1 MRQQLQCSEALAI
14 FDGNRDNALKGM
26 SNSPKDIV
34 KTGRIWKRSSR
45 ERSRTVAAVCDTL
58 ASYYP
63 LTRLGNPRDPLA
75 DLIYIT
81 VSNRTTPEQ
90 AAAGY
95 KALRSGVRRWDDL
108 LTVSR
113 HSVEKTLRPAGL
125 SSIKAAFL
133 IGIAR
138 SLHASFGRVTLRPL
152 SRMTDAQRLE
162 FLISLPG
169 VSDKVA
175 RCVMMYCFDSPV
187 LPVDVHVHRLA
198 RRLGWT
204 ARKRADQSHDELEAL
219 VPQDRRM
226 RFHIDA
232 ILHGRTVCSSTNPR
246 CNDCVLRPRCHYGRG
261 R

>member
-1 MRQQLQCSEALAI
+1 VRQQLQSSEALAV
-14 FDGNRDNALKGM
+14 FDVNRENAPKGM
-26 SNSPKDIV
+26 SYNPKDIV

-45 ERSRTVAAVCDTL
+45 DRAHTVATVCDTL
-58 ASYYP
+58 ANSYP
-63 LTRLGNPRDPLA
+63 TTRLGNPRDPLA

-81 VSNRTTPEQ
+81 VSNRTTPDQ
-90 AAAGY
+90 AAAAY
-95 KALRSGVRRWDDL
+95 KELRSCVRKWDDL
-108 LTVSR
+108 LTLSR
-113 HSVEKTLRPAGL
+113 RSIERTLRPAGL

-133 IGIAR
+133 LGIAR
-138 SLHASFGRVTLRPL
+138 SLHARFGRVTLRPL

-162 FLISLPG
+162 FLTSLPG

-175 RCVMMYCFDSPV
+175 RCVMMYCFNSPV

-204 ARKRADQSHDELEAL
+204 SRKRADQSHDELEAL
-219 VPQDRRM
+219 VPHDKRM

-232 ILHGRTVCSSTNPR
+232 ILHGRAVCASSNPR
-246 CNDCVLRPRCHYGRG
+246 CGECVLRPHCHFGRW

>member
-1 MRQQLQCSEALAI
+1 M
-14 FDGNRDNALKGM
+14 LKRM
-26 SNSPKDIV
+26 SNSPNHIV
-34 KTGRIWKRSSR
+34 KTGRIWKRSSS

-63 LTRLGNPRDPLA
+63 ATRLGNPRDPLA

-81 VSNRTTPEQ
+81 VSNRTTPDQ
-90 AAAGY
+90 AATAY
-95 KALRSGVRRWDDL
+95 KALRSAVRKWDDL

-138 SLHASFGRVTLRPL
+138 SLHARFGRVTLRPL

-162 FLISLPG
+162 FLNSLPG

-198 RRLGWT
+198 QRLGWT

-219 VPQDRRM
+219 VPGGRRM

-232 ILHGRTVCSSTNPR
+232 ILHGRNVCSSTTPR
-246 CNDCVLRPRCHYGRG
+246 CNGCILRPHCHYGRG